1 MKNQI
6 LEKVKDA
13 IRNPYAWPGG
23 YPVYV
28 VMADGELLC
37 RDCARKN
44 YKLIV
49 QHVDDS
55 NMFGDW
61 RALGAEVLW
70 EGEDNHCGHC
80 SCELESAYGEP
91 EAD

>member
-37 RDCARKN
+37 RDCARSE
-44 YKLIV
+44 YKLIA
-49 QHVDDS
+49 DS
-55 NMFGDW
+55 TKTDRRDSWQAAGTMI
-61 RALGAEVLW
+61 LW
-70 EGEDNHCGHC
+70 EGTDNYCAHC

-91 EAD
+91 EAE

>member
-28 VMADGELLC
+28 VLADGELLC
-37 RDCARKN
+37 RDCARREYRN
-44 YKLIV
+44 IA
-49 QHVDDS
+49 DS
-55 NMFGDW
+55 TLHKHRDGW
-61 RALGAEVLW
+61 KAAGADILY
-70 EGEDNHCGHC
+70 EGTEYCGHC

-91 EAD
+91 ETE

>member
-37 RDCARKN
+37 RDCACKHYRYIAYETN
-44 YKLIV
+44 
-49 QHVDDS
+49 HPFS
-55 NMFGDW
+55 GGW
-61 RALGAEVLW
+61 ESAGADILY
-70 EGEDNHCGHC
+70 EGTEYCGHC
-80 SCELESAYGEP
+80 NCELESAYGEP
-91 EAD
+91 EAE

>member
-37 RDCARKN
+37 RDCARSE
-44 YKLIV
+44 YKLIADNTLHNT
-49 QHVDDS
+49 QA
-55 NMFGDW
+55 DW
-61 RALGAEVLW
+61 VAAGAEILW
-70 EGEDNHCGHC
+70 EGTDNYCAHCNC
-80 SCELESAYGEP
+80 ALESAYGEP
-91 EAD
+91 DAD

>member
-28 VMADGELLC
+28 VLADGSMLC
-37 RDCARKN
+37 RDCARDN
-44 YKLIV
+44 YKLMASDTRHGWSGW
-49 QHVDDS
+49 Q
-55 NMFGDW
+55 
-61 RALGAEVLW
+61 AAGADILYDGTEY
-70 EGEDNHCGHC
+70 CGHC
-80 SCELESAYGEP
+80 GKELESAYGEP